1 MGSVLIALAFLMVL
15 LRWFGRGGIHA
26 CRRFMLLL
34 WLSLTGCLVWARWD
48 FPFQIYSVL
57 FLALVICAVA
67 ASLTRRA

>member
-1 MGSVLIALAFLMVL
+1 MPA
-15 LRWFGRGGIHA
+15 W
-26 CRRFMLLL
+26 RFMLLL